1 MITHT
6 LHNVELTTQTKLKS
20 YTQCQS
26 CERGEREREG
36 QDMHFFNIV
45 KKKGIQAG
53 WVVLQSALPFG
64 FNQIKGGEKHEV
76 AERNNKAKNK
86 LKGKDAPLP

>member
-1 MITHT
+1 
-6 LHNVELTTQTKLKS
+6 
-20 YTQCQS
+20 
-26 CERGEREREG
+26 
-36 QDMHFFNIV
+36 V